1 MELRYLL
8 IGLFYFSLAGC
19 SSHQVV
25 KEIKCPQIYRNG
37 FSEVLST
44 KYLTIYNRDTISFNQ
59 IRFQCVHSA
68 LYTQKV
74 LYDRFGKWD
83 KEIYPKNS
91 SHPIL
96 VWENVQLLSNG
107 TKYNIM
113 ADGVEEWK
121 NIYASVMVFDD
132 EGNDIL
138 SDSSSEKLAIT
149 EVLADLI
156 RNNDDRK
163 REFYEIYWKMVDP
176 KHWKTLKRYQE
187 M

>member
-1 MELRYLL
+1 
-8 IGLFYFSLAGC
+8 
-19 SSHQVV
+19 
-25 KEIKCPQIYRNG
+25 
-37 FSEVLST
+37 
-44 KYLTIYNRDTISFNQ
+44 
-59 IRFQCVHSA
+59 
-68 LYTQKV
+68 
-74 LYDRFGKWD
+74 
-83 KEIYPKNS
+83 
-91 SHPIL
+91 
-96 VWENVQLLSNG
+96 
-107 TKYNIM
+107 M

-121 NIYASVMVFDD
+121 NIYASVMVFDN